1 MGIFDNAEEL
11 ARKEKLRKLEDKR
24 LAFSQ
29 ELEKQGFA
37 PEKMLFAQSDKG
49 GFVAFCRDRE
59 VEDVR
64 SDIRSIAGAV
74 DAAGYSVSLGAA
86 CQDKPALELHSLV
99 REAESYMYKEKQQYY
114 EQSAHDRRKRPL
126 KA

>member
-1 MGIFDNAEEL
+1 MLRTVAAELIRCFGADNTY
-11 ARKEKLRKLEDKR
+11 RI
-24 LAFSQ
+24 
-29 ELEKQGFA
+29 
-37 PEKMLFAQSDKG
+37 G
-49 GFVAFCRDRE
+49 GDEFVAFCRDRE